1 MILYN
6 MRNRGPYEYD
16 KFTLNI
22 LQIHNAVTLSE
33 IHELTNNKA
42 NKDALIEMQSQL
54 NNIYNNL
61 IGTDSKIGLTEKI
74 YINSFNIK
82 EEQ

>member
-22 LQIHNAVTLSE
+22 LQIYNAVTLSE
-33 IHELTNNKA
+33 MYELDENNSSKE
-42 NKDALIEMQSQL
+42 ALVAMQNNI
-54 NNIYNNL
+54 NNIYTKL
-61 IGTDSKIGLTEKI
+61 IGTDNQTGLAEEMYLK
-74 YINSFNIK
+74 SFNIK

>member
-54 NNIYNNL
+54 NNIYNDL

>member
-33 IHELTNNKA
+33 MHELTNNKV
-42 NKDALIEMQSQL
+42 NKEALIAMQNNL
-54 NNIYNNL
+54 NEVYNKL
-61 IGTDSKIGLTEKI
+61 IGTSSSTGLAESI
-74 YINSFNIK
+74 YLKSFYIK

>member
-33 IHELTNNKA
+33 MHELTSNKV
-42 NKDALIEMQSQL
+42 NKEALVAMQKNL
-54 NNIYNNL
+54 NEIYNKL
-61 IGTDSKIGLTEKI
+61 IGTGSSKGLAESI
-74 YINSFNIK
+74 YLKSFYIK

>member
-16 KFTLNI
+16 KFTLNV

-33 IHELTNNKA
+33 TYEFSNNKK
-42 NKDALIEMQSQL
+42 NKEALISTQS
-54 NNIYNNL
+54 NINEIYNKL
-61 IGTDSKIGLTEKI
+61 IGTSDKIGLTEKL
-74 YINSFNIK
+74 YLNSFYIK

>member
-33 IHELTNNKA
+33 MHELTNNKV
-42 NKDALIEMQSQL
+42 NQEALIAMQNNL
-54 NNIYNNL
+54 NEVYNKL
-61 IGTDSKIGLTEKI
+61 IGTSSSTGIAETI
-74 YINSFNIK
+74 YLKSFNIK